1 MADKQ
6 MKGGHHVYARRSR
19 TSLDVTILAA
29 RVGMSRSIFAM
40 RFKEKVGTTPMEY
53 LTRWRMLLD
62 RLTNSDDF
70 VYVIALSLEARNP
83 KVLSVK
89 PSERSWLF
97 SAAV

>member
-1 MADKQ
+1 
-6 MKGGHHVYARRSR
+6 
-19 TSLDVTILAA
+19 
-29 RVGMSRSIFAM
+29 MSRSIFAM

-83 KVLSVK
+83 KVLSVQ

>member
-1 MADKQ
+1 
-6 MKGGHHVYARRSR
+6 
-19 TSLDVTILAA
+19 
-29 RVGMSRSIFAM
+29 
-40 RFKEKVGTTPMEY
+40 MEY

-83 KVLSVK
+83 KVLSVQ
-89 PSERSWLF
+89 PFERSWLF